1 MTPRRLVVAALA
13 LTATGAV
20 CVLSPLTVWFAVSIV
35 AIVWLGIRGLD
46 GDERRW
52 ATLLIVAAI
61 VLRVLAIGAL
71 FVATNHD
78 QLPFGRFFA
87 DEEYL
92 IKRSLW
98 LRNVTLGIPLY
109 SFDLEYAF
117 EPIARTSVVYAI
129 AFVQAIVGPA
139 PYGLHLVSIALYV
152 GAVLL
157 LYRVVRV
164 TLGRMPALF
173 GLAVLLFLPT
183 LFAWSL
189 SVLKEP
195 PFVFVSALSLVIASG
210 LARAGSWT
218 RRAWLSIALAVLAA
232 VLETIRD
239 GGALFLA
246 LGAAGGL
253 ATGFISSRRRLLA
266 ATLIAVPILLGAVLR
281 SPEVQLRVYV
291 AVQRAARQHW
301 GAVSVSSGYR
311 YRLLDDR
318 FYADINQVSSLE
330 FTETMRFLVRGVVA
344 FMTVPRPWD
353 SRSPA
358 ATVYIPELVVWY
370 LLVALAGVGVFSGLR
385 RDAAMTGLLAT
396 HVVLIAAAAAF
407 TDGNV
412 GTLVRHR
419 SLAVPYLAWLSGVG
433 ACELLA
439 AAHRRLSMPPAAP
452 LSVLRTRSA

>member
-1 MTPRRLVVAALA
+1 VTANRLVVAALA
-13 LTATGAV
+13 LTGAGA

-52 ATLLIVAAI
+52 AALLIVAAI
-61 VLRVLAIGAL
+61 GLRVLTVAAL

-87 DEEYL
+87 DEEYF

-98 LRNVTLGIPLY
+98 LRNATLGISLY

-117 EPIARTSVVYAI
+117 EPIARTSFVYAI
-129 AFVQAIVGPA
+129 AFIQMIVGPA
-139 PYGLHLVSIALYV
+139 PYGLHLVSIVLYV
-152 GAVLL
+152 AAVLS
-157 LYRVVRV
+157 LYRAVRA

-173 GLAVLLFLPT
+173 GLAVLLFLPS

-195 PFVFVSALSLVIASG
+195 PFVFVSALSLVVASG
-210 LARAGSWT
+210 LAGAGSWA
-218 RRAWLSIALAVLAA
+218 RRALLLIALVAFAA
-232 VLETIRD
+232 IMETIRD
-239 GGALFLA
+239 GGASFLA

-253 ATGFISSRRRLLA
+253 AVGFVASRPRLLA
-266 ATLIAVPILLGAVLR
+266 ATLIAVPIVLGAVLR
-281 SPEVQLRVYV
+281 DPEVQFRLY
-291 AVQRAARQHW
+291 ASVQRAARQHW
-301 GAVSVSSGYR
+301 GAVSVASGDR

-318 FYADINQVSSLE
+318 FYADINQASSLE
-330 FTETMRFLVRGVVA
+330 FKETMRFLVRGVVA

-358 ATVYIPELVVWY
+358 AAAYIPEQIVWY
-370 LLVALAGVGVFSGLR
+370 LLVALACVGMLSGLR
-385 RDAAMTGLLAT
+385 RDAAMTGLLVT
-396 HVVLIAAAAAF
+396 HTLLIAAAAAF

-419 SLAVPYLAWLSGVG
+419 SLAVPYLVWLSGVG

-439 AAHRRLSMPPAAP
+439 AAHRRVSTPPAA
-452 LSVLRTRSA
+452 SVAGLRMRSA